1 MATGVLMKTQ
11 ARRTDVM
18 TQPSALTE
26 EANIEGELD
35 RLTYSAY
42 LLTLDPGLAL
52 SVVLTALDWSWEKP
66 ISNSDL
72 QRRTV
77 ELSLRQLQHPSAVD
91 GDSEGPSYE
100 AVLYDDS
107 GGANS
112 KRFSSSQEEIGSN
125 PIVSLDAGSRIAF
138 VLHHVLG
145 YDIEESAVLAD
156 LDEKGFRAQLRS
168 AYVQLA
174 SCQLWRLDA
183 PPSEVLG
190 QSALV

>member
-1 MATGVLMKTQ
+1 
-11 ARRTDVM
+11 M
-18 TQPSALTE
+18 TQSARTE
-26 EANIEGELD
+26 QTSIEAELD

-42 LLTLDPGLAL
+42 LLTLNRGLAL
-52 SVVLTALDWSWEKP
+52 SVVLTALDWSLEKP
-66 ISNSDL
+66 IANSDL

-77 ELSLRQLQHPSAVD
+77 ELSLRQLQPQSGVD
-91 GDSEGPSYE
+91 GDRDCPSCE

-107 GGANS
+107 GVGNS
-112 KRFSSSQEEIGSN
+112 KRFSSSEEDIRSN
-125 PIVSLDAGSRIAF
+125 PILSLDAGSRIAF

-145 YDIEESAVLAD
+145 YDIEESALLAD

-174 SCQLWRLDA
+174 SCQLWSFDA
-183 PPSEVLG
+183 HPSEVLG

>member
-1 MATGVLMKTQ
+1 MSA
-11 ARRTDVM
+11 M
-18 TQPSALTE
+18 TQQSARTE
-26 EANIEGELD
+26 EANIEAELD

-42 LLTLDPGLAL
+42 LLTLDPDLAL
-52 SVVLTALDWSWEKP
+52 SVVLTALDWSLEKP

-77 ELSLRQLQHPSAVD
+77 ELSLRQLQHLSGAD
-91 GDSEGPSYE
+91 GDSERPSYE

-107 GGANS
+107 GMANS
-112 KRFSSSQEEIGSN
+112 KRFSSPEEDISRN
-125 PIVSLDAGSRIAF
+125 PILSLDAGSRIAF

-156 LDEKGFRAQLRS
+156 LDEKGFRAELRS
-168 AYVQLA
+168 AYLELA
-174 SCQLWRLDA
+174 SRQLWRFDSH
-183 PPSEVLG
+183 PNEVLG

>member
-1 MATGVLMKTQ
+1 MAQQL
-11 ARRTDVM
+11 AR
-18 TQPSALTE
+18 TE
-26 EANIEGELD
+26 EANIPAELD

-52 SVVLTALDWSWEKP
+52 SAVLTALDWSLEKP
-66 ISNSDL
+66 IANSDL

-77 ELSLRQLQHPSAVD
+77 ELSLRQLQGQSGVD
-91 GDSEGPSYE
+91 SDSGCPTYE

-107 GGANS
+107 GGTNS
-112 KRFSSSQEEIGSN
+112 KRFSYSEDGISSN
-125 PIVSLDAGSRIAF
+125 PILSLDAGSRIAF

-145 YDIEESAVLAD
+145 YDIEESALLAD

-174 SCQLWRLDA
+174 SCQLWRFDSH
-183 PPSEVLG
+183 PNEVVG
-190 QSALV
+190 RSALV

>member
-11 ARRTDVM
+11 VRRTSAM
-18 TQPSALTE
+18 TQQSARTE
-26 EANIEGELD
+26 QTNIEAELD

-52 SVVLTALDWSWEKP
+52 SVALTALDWSLDKP
-66 ISNSDL
+66 VANSDL

-77 ELSLRQLQHPSAVD
+77 ELSLRQLQHQSGVD
-91 GDSEGPSYE
+91 GDSECPSYE

-107 GGANS
+107 RVANS
-112 KRFSSSQEEIGSN
+112 KRFSSSEEDMSSN
-125 PIVSLDAGSRIAF
+125 PILSLDAGSRIAF

-145 YDIEESAVLAD
+145 YNIEESVLLAD
-156 LDEKGFRAQLRS
+156 LDEKGFRAQLRR

-174 SCQLWRLDA
+174 SCRLWRFDA
-183 PPSEVLG
+183 RPNEVLG
-190 QSALV
+190 QAALV

>member
-1 MATGVLMKTQ
+1 
-11 ARRTDVM
+11 M
-18 TQPSALTE
+18 TQQSARTE
-26 EANIEGELD
+26 NANIEAELD

-52 SVVLTALDWSWEKP
+52 SVVLTALDWSLQKP

-77 ELSLRQLQHPSAVD
+77 ELSLRQLQHQSGRD
-91 GDSEGPSYE
+91 GESECPSYE

-107 GGANS
+107 GVANA
-112 KRFSSSQEEIGSN
+112 KRFSSSEEDISSN
-125 PIVSLDAGSRIAF
+125 PILSLDAGSRIAF
-138 VLHHVLG
+138 VLHHVLE
-145 YDIEESAVLAD
+145 YDIEESALLAD

-174 SCQLWRLDA
+174 SCQLWTFDA

>member
-1 MATGVLMKTQ
+1 
-11 ARRTDVM
+11 
-18 TQPSALTE
+18 
-26 EANIEGELD
+26 
-35 RLTYSAY
+35 
-42 LLTLDPGLAL
+42 
-52 SVVLTALDWSWEKP
+52 VLTALDWSLEKS

-77 ELSLRQLQHPSAVD
+77 ELSLRQLQHQPGVD
-91 GDSEGPSYE
+91 GDSECPTYE

-107 GGANS
+107 GVANS
-112 KRFSSSQEEIGSN
+112 TRFSASEEDISSN
-125 PIVSLDAGSRIAF
+125 PILSLDAGSRIAF

-145 YDIEESAVLAD
+145 YDIEESALLAD

-174 SCQLWRLDA
+174 SCPLRRFDA
-183 PPSEVLG
+183 HANEVLA

>member
-1 MATGVLMKTQ
+1 MATRVLVQTQ
-11 ARRTDVM
+11 ARRTSAV
-18 TQPSALTE
+18 TQQSARTE
-26 EANIEGELD
+26 ETNIEAELD

-42 LLTLDPGLAL
+42 LLTLNRGLAL
-52 SVVLTALDWSWEKP
+52 SVVLTALDWSLDKP
-66 ISNSDL
+66 IANSDL

-77 ELSLRQLQHPSAVD
+77 ELSLRQLQHQSGVD
-91 GDSEGPSYE
+91 GDSECPSCE

-107 GGANS
+107 GVANS
-112 KRFSSSQEEIGSN
+112 KRFSSSEEDISSN
-125 PIVSLDAGSRIAF
+125 PILSLDAGSRIAF

-145 YDIEESAVLAD
+145 YNIEESSLLAN

-174 SCQLWRLDA
+174 SCQLWRFDA
-183 PPSEVLG
+183 HPNEVLG

>member
-1 MATGVLMKTQ
+1 MTQ
-11 ARRTDVM
+11 A
-18 TQPSALTE
+18 SAFTE
-26 EANIEGELD
+26 EANIEAELD

-42 LLTLDPGLAL
+42 LITLDPGLAL
-52 SVVLTALDWSWEKP
+52 SVVLTALDWSLEKP
-66 ISNSDL
+66 ISNSHQ

-77 ELSLRQLQHPSAVD
+77 ELSLRQLQQQSGVG
-91 GDSEGPSYE
+91 GDSEYPLCE

-107 GGANS
+107 GEANS
-112 KRFSSSQEEIGSN
+112 KRFRCSEEEISN
-125 PIVSLDAGSRIAF
+125 PILALDAGSRIAF

-145 YDIEESAVLAD
+145 YDIEESALLAD

>member
-1 MATGVLMKTQ
+1 
-11 ARRTDVM
+11 M
-18 TQPSALTE
+18 TQSARTE
-26 EANIEGELD
+26 QTGIEAELD

-42 LLTLDPGLAL
+42 LLTLNRGLAL
-52 SVVLTALDWSWEKP
+52 SVVLTALDWSLEKP
-66 ISNSDL
+66 IANSDL

-77 ELSLRQLQHPSAVD
+77 ELSLRQLQPQSGVD
-91 GDSEGPSYE
+91 GDRDCPSCE

-107 GGANS
+107 GVGNS
-112 KRFSSSQEEIGSN
+112 KRFSSSEEEDISNN
-125 PIVSLDAGSRIAF
+125 PILSLDAGSRIAF

-145 YDIEESAVLAD
+145 YDIEESALLAD

-174 SCQLWRLDA
+174 SCQLWRFDA
-183 PPSEVLG
+183 HPSEVLG